1 LSASFYESLAHSV
14 TDRYQVV
21 SVPHDQSL
29 RFPKDCD
36 HEPTAQPTRDFADLW
51 VNVLHNHYQAPT
63 TKSRSSE
70 P

>member
-1 LSASFYESLAHSV
+1 
-14 TDRYQVV
+14 VV
-21 SVPHDQSL
+21 SVPYDQSL